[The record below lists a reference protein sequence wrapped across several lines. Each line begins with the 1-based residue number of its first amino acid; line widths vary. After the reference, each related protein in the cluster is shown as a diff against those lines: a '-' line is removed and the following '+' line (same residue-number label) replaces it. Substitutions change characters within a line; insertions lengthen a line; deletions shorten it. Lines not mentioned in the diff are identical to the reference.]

1 VSKPWASGATDEE
14 IIESL
19 REEVNEFSRQMM
31 IEDRRA
37 NKAEKQRD
45 ALLSL
50 VERYASECGKCGGS
64 GTRQFLAAY
73 FDGDPIITATCEAC
87 ADIRAAIA
95 SAKGEKT

>member
-50 VERYASECGKCGGS
+50 VERYASECSCGGT
-64 GTRQFLAAY
+64 GLRTIY
-73 FDGDPIITATCEAC
+73 NYDGHGSDADDQPCQEC

-95 SAKGEKT
+95 SAKGEK